1 MKLRTTIVILAAILI
16 TSCGKYE
23 KLLKS
28 TDYQLKKEKALEYYE
43 AGKYVKATELL
54 AQILPR
60 FRATEEAEQ
69 LNWLNARAHFELR
82 DYIMAGSYFANFSM
96 LYPYSRYAEESDF
109 MMAYCDYLMSPRA
122 DLDQDYS
129 RKAIEGFMLFK
140 RRYPLSTKT
149 DETNLLI
156 AELEEKLVE
165 KSYMSARLYYDMKQ
179 YKAAVVALNGSL
191 NQYPN
196 TKYREEMMFLKLNSQ
211 YLYAVYSIPARQ
223 KERYQSTYDEYL
235 SYVEEFP
242 AGVFEKEVKKIHE
255 SIMKALKPENS
266 LIDNDK

>member
-1 MKLRTTIVILAAILI
+1 
-16 TSCGKYE
+16 
-23 KLLKS
+23 
-28 TDYQLKKEKALEYYE
+28 
-43 AGKYVKATELL
+43 
-54 AQILPR
+54 
-60 FRATEEAEQ
+60 
-69 LNWLNARAHFELR
+69 
-82 DYIMAGSYFANFSM
+82 MAGTYFQNFSM
-96 LYPYSRYAEESDF
+96 LYPYSRYAEEADF
-109 MMAYCDYLMSPRA
+109 MMAYCDYLMSPSP